1 VSVPNDKNIPGL
13 IKQGKL
19 GKIIALFQLKLPTL
33 CSKVKKNLLYLFVS
47 VPNDKDIHNS
57 SQTDSQK
64 VVLEIL

>member
-33 CSKVKKNLLYLFVS
+33 CSKVKKKLLYLFVS
-47 VPNDKDIHNS
+47 DKDIHNS